1 MDENLNMHFSKKIL
15 LMSLLFILVNAAWY
29 ITSVFVNAGDVY
41 KSVAPRLVFAESHD
55 IQVKTVYDDSY
66 HSAVPDQELLAGTF
80 IKTGEREFAQVMLE
94 DNVIRLDENTEIV
107 LKENN
112 FAEYS
117 SYEQNLPRLTLGLI
131 SGSLWINSFD
141 RIEIDSTRSIAQLSH
156 SVGIVTYNQ
165 PMNRVMVVTGSA
177 DLALLDEKGD
187 KIAGFMIPLNNQVTY
202 VDNQIVPEY
211 AQLMQSKLKKELKLA
226 PIAQAVYADEWVKA
240 NTQVDDKILQA
251 KNDYVYSDLYYSV
264 KDKYYRLRSYLTF
277 IPNTK
282 RQLTLDR
289 VDLMLR
295 YILGGLDKNGKTDLA
310 KTMLADIED
319 LTIGMKG
326 DPLLKQIFTERFFG
340 VKMAKAG
347 TPADMAKNYLLSYI
361 LAEDGPQVL
370 RTRLS
375 DLRDSFASFEL
386 DEAKNAAE
394 SWLAEWKS
402 LSAGNIAEFSN
413 QSQMFER
420 IILSYADRVTEDILN
435 IFDSSGQMRLDINP
449 ADEEVRFAVTEERL
463 EISSALVSAYRY
475 LAAKQYLKTSY
486 ESLGVDKLDT
496 KLASVNIFLED
507 AKLLAQRI
515 EYAEEKMHGAAV
527 SINEDE
533 FRDYISQK
541 SRDELLSENL
551 KTFLE
556 VGKGE
561 ETVVAPPQISEVIK
575 KFADSRI
582 VLAETDVAP
591 QSGDSFSFDVKN
603 ARLMDRSEE
612 GASITFNAVYDFS
625 TNAVHNVETKGV
637 TLNGNFNLSDLVV
650 ILVKNHLTQPVA
662 GTPAEDITQLLIET
676 ESGGDDALRAQ
687 LTAQDLAKQLTLN
700 EIIQFGIKVDITK
713 IRVLDQV
720 TLTSFAVDSASVDS
734 PTDTGKQIN
743 FSFDYDSASK
753 QASNIVITE
762 PAKTISAKTPI
773 SQLSQAVISSVY
785 AEEQKQDIT
794 AEFQKKMKDASLI
807 IEISDINAESP
818 QNISF
823 KNLKLAT
830 LPLVVEGAYDLSA
843 DQFKSVTNELYSA
856 ENIKI
861 EDYFNELARIFVTD
875 YLTSKG
881 ISVTKDELS
890 MAYPFGTINVA
901 GYVANAKT
909 YNFVLDIQSGKLRNV
924 TLVETG
930 ASVDSM
936 SIDEFLNIIAA
947 Q

>member
-310 KTMLADIED
+310 ETMLADIEN

-326 DPLLKQIFTERFFG
+326 G
-340 VKMAKAG
+340 
-347 TPADMAKNYLLSYI
+347 
-361 LAEDGPQVL
+361 
-370 RTRLS
+370 
-375 DLRDSFASFEL
+375 SF
-386 DEAKNAAE
+386 
-394 SWLAEWKS
+394 
-402 LSAGNIAEFSN
+402 
-413 QSQMFER
+413 
-420 IILSYADRVTEDILN
+420 
-435 IFDSSGQMRLDINP
+435 
-449 ADEEVRFAVTEERL
+449 
-463 EISSALVSAYRY
+463 
-475 LAAKQYLKTSY
+475 
-486 ESLGVDKLDT
+486 
-496 KLASVNIFLED
+496 
-507 AKLLAQRI
+507 
-515 EYAEEKMHGAAV
+515 
-527 SINEDE
+527 
-533 FRDYISQK
+533 
-541 SRDELLSENL
+541 
-551 KTFLE
+551 
-556 VGKGE
+556 
-561 ETVVAPPQISEVIK
+561 
-575 KFADSRI
+575 
-582 VLAETDVAP
+582 AETD
-591 QSGDSFSFDVKN
+591 F
-603 ARLMDRSEE
+603 
-612 GASITFNAVYDFS
+612 
-625 TNAVHNVETKGV
+625 H
-637 TLNGNFNLSDLVV
+637 
-650 ILVKNHLTQPVA
+650 
-662 GTPAEDITQLLIET
+662 
-676 ESGGDDALRAQ
+676 
-687 LTAQDLAKQLTLN
+687 
-700 EIIQFGIKVDITK
+700 
-713 IRVLDQV
+713 
-720 TLTSFAVDSASVDS
+720 
-734 PTDTGKQIN
+734 
-743 FSFDYDSASK
+743 
-753 QASNIVITE
+753 
-762 PAKTISAKTPI
+762 
-773 SQLSQAVISSVY
+773 
-785 AEEQKQDIT
+785 
-794 AEFQKKMKDASLI
+794 
-807 IEISDINAESP
+807 
-818 QNISF
+818 
-823 KNLKLAT
+823 
-830 LPLVVEGAYDLSA
+830 
-843 DQFKSVTNELYSA
+843 
-856 ENIKI
+856 
-861 EDYFNELARIFVTD
+861 
-875 YLTSKG
+875 
-881 ISVTKDELS
+881 
-890 MAYPFGTINVA
+890 
-901 GYVANAKT
+901 
-909 YNFVLDIQSGKLRNV
+909 
-924 TLVETG
+924 
-930 ASVDSM
+930 
-936 SIDEFLNIIAA
+936 
-947 Q
+947 